1 MIITA
6 LKASDFRKYADL
18 HLTQLPER
26 GLIAVIGCNESGKS
40 SIGDAIQFGLFGCTA
55 QLDETQVNK
64 LIRWGTEQTTVTLH
78 LQHRGHAYHLIRSV
92 NQAGDTMA
100 TLFSTEEGLTLA
112 DTPETVE
119 HQLKALLGYNH
130 KAFAQ
135 AFYWSQQTAQL
146 PQGDNEQLLALAG
159 LKEYANLSG
168 QLQNENRERIQTI
181 AQMNDARKQLQAN
194 LNGLQIDE
202 ARLPQLESIGTVL
215 EHRQQSFLQ
224 LAQRID
230 KETEVYPGNR
240 EQFSGLKQKSEKLSF
255 WTRTTLMVF
264 VLMLL
269 TGLFLL
275 VSPPQWLSGM
285 SGDLREM
292 LGKATIRV
300 AALTALAGAAL
311 LIYGWFVE
319 MRQLRPL
326 RLQANRLADTLME
339 GFDVTNTPADQQLAQ
354 DNEPLTHEAA
364 RYILQTQADIPAV
377 SSDHPDIAV
386 LPEWAESVRRY
397 ELNMNNLQGAAD
409 ALNVSM
415 EARNRE
421 FGRYLQVLNGDK
433 AQQHAALN
441 QREQYQAQLDQ
452 QEMALEHIRRDRVVF
467 DTALDLL
474 QRSGS
479 QSVARFNQLVQQRC
493 TELLQRFTNGHYETI
508 QLMPDF
514 SLKVLSEQKGAYL
527 DFIETSAGTQRQIA
541 LAMRVAVANA
551 LADNTHTT
559 HQVLFLDEPLAFF
572 DPERSLSTLQSLQ
585 TVSQSAVSQVWL
597 TAQTVPEGVD
607 FARVIHC
614 PQASADLHA

>member
-354 DNEPLTHEAA
+354 DNEPLTHDAA

-409 ALNVSM
+409 ALEVSVDTC
-415 EARNRE
+415 NRE
-421 FGRYLQVLNGDK
+421 LGRYL
-433 AQQHAALN
+433 
-441 QREQYQAQLDQ
+441 
-452 QEMALEHIRRDRVVF
+452 
-467 DTALDLL
+467 
-474 QRSGS
+474 
-479 QSVARFNQLVQQRC
+479 
-493 TELLQRFTNGHYETI
+493 
-508 QLMPDF
+508 
-514 SLKVLSEQKGAYL
+514 
-527 DFIETSAGTQRQIA
+527 
-541 LAMRVAVANA
+541 
-551 LADNTHTT
+551 
-559 HQVLFLDEPLAFF
+559 
-572 DPERSLSTLQSLQ
+572 
-585 TVSQSAVSQVWL
+585 
-597 TAQTVPEGVD
+597 
-607 FARVIHC
+607 
-614 PQASADLHA
+614 

>member
-1 MIITA
+1 MIC
-6 LKASDFRKYADL
+6 RDL
-18 HLTQLPER
+18 T
-26 GLIAVIGCNESGKS
+26 
-40 SIGDAIQFGLFGCTA
+40 
-55 QLDETQVNK
+55 
-64 LIRWGTEQTTVTLH
+64 
-78 LQHRGHAYHLIRSV
+78 
-92 NQAGDTMA
+92 
-100 TLFSTEEGLTLA
+100 
-112 DTPETVE
+112 
-119 HQLKALLGYNH
+119 H

-230 KETEVYPGNR
+230 KETEVYPSNR

-364 RYILQTQADIPAV
+364 RYVLQTQADIPAV

-585 TVSQSAVSQVWL
+585 AVSQSAVSQVWL

>member
-159 LKEYANLSG
+159 LKEYAHLSG

-194 LNGLQIDE
+194 LNELQIDE

-230 KETEVYPGNR
+230 KETEVYPSNR

-292 LGKATIRV
+292 LQCVADDEITVAKAEELIRAWV
-300 AALTALAGAAL
+300 AGN
-311 LIYGWFVE
+311 YDK
-319 MRQLRPL
+319 
-326 RLQANRLADTLME
+326 NC
-339 GFDVTNTPADQQLAQ
+339 
-354 DNEPLTHEAA
+354 
-364 RYILQTQADIPAV
+364 
-377 SSDHPDIAV
+377 
-386 LPEWAESVRRY
+386 LP
-397 ELNMNNLQGAAD
+397 
-409 ALNVSM
+409 NV
-415 EARNRE
+415 
-421 FGRYLQVLNGDK
+421 
-433 AQQHAALN
+433 
-441 QREQYQAQLDQ
+441 
-452 QEMALEHIRRDRVVF
+452 
-467 DTALDLL
+467 
-474 QRSGS
+474 
-479 QSVARFNQLVQQRC
+479 
-493 TELLQRFTNGHYETI
+493 
-508 QLMPDF
+508 
-514 SLKVLSEQKGAYL
+514 
-527 DFIETSAGTQRQIA
+527 
-541 LAMRVAVANA
+541 
-551 LADNTHTT
+551 
-559 HQVLFLDEPLAFF
+559 
-572 DPERSLSTLQSLQ
+572 
-585 TVSQSAVSQVWL
+585 
-597 TAQTVPEGVD
+597 
-607 FARVIHC
+607 
-614 PQASADLHA
+614 